1 MESVV
6 SRPATGWPGTLRRL
20 HPDAVRTW
28 ALVGTVVLYLSVDG
42 GGYDLLVSSQVA
54 IVVWWI
60 VLVGAAWG
68 LLPAGRWSRVAWIAV
83 ALFGAFVAWTAL
95 ASTWSLSSER
105 SLEELS
111 RVTFYFGL
119 LLLALAVHRDRERAV
134 RHTVNAVAAAV

>member
-1 MESVV
+1 MESVLT
-6 SRPATGWPGTLRRL
+6 RPTVWRSANLRRL
-20 HPDAVRTW
+20 QPDAVRTW
-28 ALVGTVVLYLSVDG
+28 ALVFAVVLYLAIDG
-42 GGYDLLVSSQVA
+42 GGYDLVVSSQVA

-68 LLPAGRWSRVAWIAV
+68 LLPAGRWSRMAWVAV

-119 LLLALAVHRDRERAV
+119 LLLALSIQRDRERAV
-134 RHTVNAVAAAV
+134 RYTVNAVAAAV